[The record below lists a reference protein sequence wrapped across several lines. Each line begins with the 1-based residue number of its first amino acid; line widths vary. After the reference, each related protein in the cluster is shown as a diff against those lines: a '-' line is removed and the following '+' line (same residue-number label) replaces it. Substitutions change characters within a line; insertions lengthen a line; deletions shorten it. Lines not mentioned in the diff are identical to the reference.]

1 MRDLCSA
8 NGLAESGKA
17 GLIDPAASA
26 TQGYRGGRWRP
37 RCAGEVLRGYF
48 GCIHRSIRSLLPPP
62 IIWAEYR
69 IIDDRVQPSCQT
81 SADLSPRRLQ
91 GGHAS
96 TWKTSGRVWRE
107 CCSGCVSVIGRRG
120 DSRSG
125 LGLSGWPNQRRH
137 CASRPRTG
145 RPRLPTTTL
154 SADGNEQSSEL
165 EGAGFCACQMIPCPR
180 AWRPE
185 ASRPFP

>member
-1 MRDLCSA
+1 LGAFTGQSDRSFLLHNSA
-8 NGLAESGKA
+8 LSHRGWMSSRVTACKY
-17 GLIDPAASA
+17 AA
-26 TQGYRGGRWRP
+26 
-37 RCAGEVLRGYF
+37 
-48 GCIHRSIRSLLPPP
+48 P

-69 IIDDRVQPSCQT
+69 ITDDRIQPSCQT
-81 SADLSPRRLQ
+81 SADPSPVASK
-91 GGHAS
+91 GGTRAR
-96 TWKTSGRVWRE
+96 GGPARPCMAGVR
-107 CCSGCVSVIGRRG
+107 SGCVSVIGRRG

-154 SADGNEQSSEL
+154 SADGNEQTSSEL
-165 EGAGFCACQMIPCPR
+165 GGAGFCACQRVPCPR

-185 ASRPFP
+185 ASRSFP